1 MSKDR
6 TLGGAIL
13 LVCVALAVLYTIALF
28 FPNFFVTV
36 GLIQNTSNVGFWII
50 AIPVFVAIVA
60 IMSIGAWIGLTM
72 ARTPEPKPIEE
83 IIKGA
88 QSENEPVTA

>member
-6 TLGGAIL
+6 TLGGVIL
-13 LVCVALAVLYTIALF
+13 LVCIVIAVLYTIALF
-28 FPNFFVTV
+28 FPNFLVTI

-50 AIPVFVAIVA
+50 AIPVFVAFVA

-72 ARTPEPKPIEE
+72 ARTSEPKPNEE
-83 IIKGA
+83 IVKGA
-88 QSENEPVTA
+88 ESENKLTPT